1 MELSETSARR
11 RTAIRAHVKQLV
23 CDSVEDLPNA
33 AVFTA
38 RAEAPELE
46 DFVSIYFDE
55 IDREA
60 QHNRPQAD
68 GDLVIRIS
76 TKVEPQEA
84 DDRLDEISGYIEM
97 AVDADPKLGGLVW
110 RCFMHKVIYA
120 DSPSGIY
127 SSVELFFQL
136 KYDD

>member
-1 MELSETSARR
+1 MELSETSALR
-11 RTAIRAHVKQLV
+11 RTAIRQHVQQLV
-23 CDSVEDLPNA
+23 RDAVKELPNH

-38 RAEAPELE
+38 RAEAEDLE

-55 IDREA
+55 VDREA
-60 QHNRPQAD
+60 QHNRAQAD
-68 GDLVIRIS
+68 GDLIIRIS
-76 TKVEPQEA
+76 TKAKPQEA
-84 DDRLDEISGYIEM
+84 DDRLDEISGYIEIAM
-97 AVDADPKLGGLVW
+97 GGDPKLGDHVW
-110 RCFMHKVIYA
+110 CQFMHKVVYA